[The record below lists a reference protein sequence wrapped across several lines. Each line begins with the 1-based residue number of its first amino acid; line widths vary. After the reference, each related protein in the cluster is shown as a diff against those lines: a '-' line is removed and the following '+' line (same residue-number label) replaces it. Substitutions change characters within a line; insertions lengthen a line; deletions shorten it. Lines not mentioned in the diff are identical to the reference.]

1 MAAYHLRVKITS
13 QHCLSLLVCQDWL
26 SRKKYVLLT
35 TFIYFYFLEVG
46 LLGIAFQALFTI
58 LISCS
63 QNGFTLMKCFFFFF
77 CMLWLLCTGTVQ
89 EVAREK
95 VVVA

>member
-63 QNGFTLMKCFFFFF
+63 QNGFTLMKCFFFF